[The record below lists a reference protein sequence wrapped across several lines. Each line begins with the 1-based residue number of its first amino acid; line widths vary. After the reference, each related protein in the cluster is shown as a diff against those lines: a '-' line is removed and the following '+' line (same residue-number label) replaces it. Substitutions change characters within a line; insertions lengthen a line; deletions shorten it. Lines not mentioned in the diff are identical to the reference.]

1 MKQLNESLNHQDM
14 VGHVYPAVNIDRY
27 KSAIGTDDDIITID
41 FATKGKLQADD
52 LCEWF
57 ESGYDWVIDADTS
70 TGEVKKNRYLV
81 FVEINRRQKSPEQII
96 EMIEDLETLTSFKLA
111 DWTIKVGDQQVEPTA
126 DAIRAALE
134 TSPHEYRE
142 THPDESG
149 EEALNEWKQIAG
161 VAMTTPQQTQDAHI
175 LAIKR
180 QAGLI

>member
-1 MKQLNESLNHQDM
+1 
-14 VGHVYPAVNIDRY
+14 
-27 KSAIGTDDDIITID
+27 
-41 FATKGKLQADD
+41 
-52 LCEWF
+52 
-57 ESGYDWVIDADTS
+57 
-70 TGEVKKNRYLV
+70 V

-142 THPDESG
+142 AHPDESG